1 MVDSAPAHP
10 ALTLARIARTWW
22 PLAASW
28 SLMGLEGPMISA
40 VLARL
45 ADPKINLAAY
55 GGIVFPLALVVEAP
69 IIMLLAASTALSRDW
84 QSYNRLRW
92 FTHGLS
98 AFLTLAHVL
107 IVATPLY
114 YVVVEGL
121 IGAPPAIVEPARVG
135 LAIMIPWTWA
145 IAYRRFN
152 QGVLI
157 RYGHSLM
164 VGTGTLVRLAADV
177 TVLTVGYLLG
187 SVAGIV
193 VAACAIMAGVLSE
206 AAYAHWR
213 VGPVVARR
221 LRPTV
226 GTPGRRLTFRSLLS
240 FYVPLSLTSVLGLL
254 VQPVGSA
261 AMSRLPG
268 ALESLAVWPVV
279 TGLSFLL
286 RSPGFAYNEVV
297 VVLLDEPGAAA
308 RLRRFA
314 RLLSL
319 ASTGA
324 LLVVLLPVASGLW
337 FEGLVGLPPSLAI
350 LAQRS
355 LWIALPLPAFSVL
368 ESWYQGLIVDSRQT
382 RGITEAVALSL
393 AVICLVLFG
402 AVAWGAI
409 TGIYAAMAAFTLGE
423 GLRTVWLRRRS
434 RAAWTARSGG
444 QSSGPAVS
452 VTP

>member
-1 MVDSAPAHP
+1 MGDASTVRPPLSFG
-10 ALTLARIARTWW
+10 RIARTWW

-28 SLMGLEGPMISA
+28 ALMGLEGPMVAA

-55 GGIVFPLALVVEAP
+55 GGIVFPLALVIEAP

-84 QSYNRLRW
+84 QSYVLLRR

-98 AFLTLAHVL
+98 AVLTLLHLL

-121 IGAPPAIVEPARVG
+121 IGAPAAIVEPARVG
-135 LAIMIPWTWA
+135 LAIMVPWSWA

-157 RYGHSLM
+157 RFGRSLM
-164 VGTGTLVRLAADV
+164 VGTGTLVRLAADT
-177 TVLTVGYLLG
+177 TVLTIGYLVG
-187 SVAGIV
+187 SIPGVIVAS
-193 VAACAIMAGVLSE
+193 CAIMAGVFSE
-206 AAYAHWR
+206 AAYAHISAR
-213 VGPVVARR
+213 PVVATR
-221 LRPTV
+221 LRAAT
-226 GTPGRRLTFRSLLS
+226 GTTGRRLTFRSLLA
-240 FYVPLSLTSVLGLL
+240 FYVPLSLTSLLGLL
-254 VQPVGSA
+254 IQPIGSA

-279 TGLSFLL
+279 TGVSFLL

-297 VVLLDEPGAAA
+297 VALLDEPAAA
-308 RLRRFA
+308 VRLRRFA
-314 RLLSL
+314 RLLSV

-324 LLVVLLPVASGLW
+324 LLVMLLPLVGGLW
-337 FEGLVGLPPSLAI
+337 FEGLIGLPPSLAV

-368 ESWYQGLIVDSRQT
+368 GALYQGLIVDSRKT

-393 AVICLVLFG
+393 GVICLVLFG

-423 GLRTVWLRRRS
+423 ALRTTWLHRRS
-434 RAAWTARSGG
+434 RVPWMARTQGE
-444 QSSGPAVS
+444 VS
-452 VTP
+452 V

>member
-1 MVDSAPAHP
+1 MGPRSVVQQP
-10 ALTLARIARTWW
+10 LTLGRIARTWW

-28 SLMGLEGPMISA
+28 ALMGLEGPMIAA

-55 GGIVFPLALVVEAP
+55 GGIVFPLALVIEAP
-69 IIMLLAASTALSRDW
+69 VIMLLAASTALTRDW
-84 QSYNRLRW
+84 QSYVLLRR

-98 AFLTLAHVL
+98 ASLTLLHVL
-107 IVATPLY
+107 VVATPLY

-121 IGAPPAIVEPARVG
+121 IGAPAAIVEPARVG

-164 VGTGTLVRLAADV
+164 VGTGTLVRLAADAA
-177 TVLTVGYLLG
+177 VLTVGYVLG

-193 VAACAIMAGVLSE
+193 VASSAIMAGVFSE

-213 VGPVVARR
+213 VGPIVAQR
-221 LRPTV
+221 LRPSEGST
-226 GTPGRRLTFRSLLS
+226 GRRLTFRSLLR
-240 FYVPLSLTSVLGLL
+240 FYVPLSLTSVLALL
-254 VQPVGSA
+254 VQPIGSA

-297 VVLLDEPGAAA
+297 VALLDEPDAAA

-314 RLLSL
+314 RLLSV

-324 LLVVLLPVASGLW
+324 LLVMLLPLASGLW
-337 FEGLVGLPPSLAI
+337 FEGLMGLPPSLAV

-368 ESWYQGLIVDSRQT
+368 EAWYQGLIVDSRHT

-393 AVICLVLFG
+393 AVICLVLLG
-402 AVAWGAI
+402 AVAWGAV

-423 GLRTVWLRRRS
+423 ALRTVWLRRRS
-434 RAAWTARSGG
+434 RMAWTVRSRA
-444 QSSGPAVS
+444 QSSGSAVS
-452 VTP
+452 ITP